1 MDANDYGSEH
11 ETLYKKSIGIWGN
24 HNLKICC
31 HLTSEFLP
39 TKDGTTTGW
48 WRKICLF
55 STPIFND
62 YLSKNCT
69 YIVLGMGWNMLEASI
84 SMGRD
89 GLTGV
94 LKLADKHG
102 NGQSPHWYPFS
113 SMTFPAVN
121 LRLSSRRDFP
131 LPCLIAKRYWFYIV
145 LLCTLD
151 VQLSTTQVKRGHMR
165 FCQRR
170 QSLEIRY
177 MAEGFLAHPS

>member
-1 MDANDYGSEH
+1 MGKSQLENLLPFKVRIFANKRWYYNWLMAQD
-11 ETLYKKSIGIWGN
+11 
-24 HNLKICC
+24 
-31 HLTSEFLP
+31 
-39 TKDGTTTGW
+39 
-48 WRKICLF
+48 LF
-55 STPIFND
+55 IFNP
-62 YLSKNCT
+62 YFQRLPQQKL

-84 SMGRD
+84 SMARD

-102 NGQSPHWYPFS
+102 NGQSPHWYSFS

-131 LPCLIAKRYWFYIV
+131 LPCLIAKGYWFYMV

-177 MAEGFLAHPS
+177 MVEGFVAHPS